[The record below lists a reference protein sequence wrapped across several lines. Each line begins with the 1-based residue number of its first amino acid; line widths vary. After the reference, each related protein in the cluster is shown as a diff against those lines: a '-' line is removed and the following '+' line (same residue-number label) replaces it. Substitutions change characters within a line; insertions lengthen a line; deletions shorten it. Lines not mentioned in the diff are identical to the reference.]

1 MDQPRAAQRPHR
13 MERHEDVRIDEYY
26 WLNDRENP
34 EVIDYL
40 NAENAYR
47 EEGMAGSKPL
57 VDLLYA
63 EMTGRLDPNE
73 ASLPV
78 EMDGYWY
85 QSRYQEGKEYPVHVR
100 FQGSEEG
107 PEQPVLDVNE
117 LAEGKPYCQVA
128 SMVMTRDHQRM
139 AYAVDFVSRRQYTLR
154 FREIATG
161 EEHTMEIPDTS
172 GAFAWADDGR
182 TFFYATKDSVTL
194 RVDKIWRHSLDSQGE
209 PVLVFHEKDEAFSC
223 TVYRGKTKKYLMIST
238 SATNVD
244 EVWFLSASEP
254 LGDFQCIM
262 PRTPGLEYSASHHA
276 SSWWI
281 RSNLGGRTN
290 FALFQSPED
299 QPGEWSEVIP
309 HRTDV
314 LLEGID
320 LFDDF
325 MVREERECGLLRI
338 MVRPWDSAMGP
349 EYAIAMPEETYTLYT
364 ASNPSSATRTLRYV
378 YTSLT
383 TPATTFDFDMVT
395 REQVVK
401 KVQKVVGG
409 YDPSRFVTRR
419 LWATA
424 PDGTQVPM
432 SWVGPADRK
441 GAVPTLLYGYGAY
454 GITVDPAFSIARL
467 SLLERGMAYAIAHVR
482 GGEYLGRAWY
492 EQGRMEHK
500 QNSFSDFITCGE
512 MLRSEG
518 YASQLFAMGGSAGGL
533 LMGAVINQ
541 RPNLWSGVIAAVP
554 FVDVV
559 TTMLD
564 DSIPLTT
571 GEYDEWGNPN
581 DPEAYYRMKSYS
593 PYDNVTAQDY
603 PPLLVTTGLHDSQVQ
618 YFEPT
623 KWVARLRERRTN
635 SAPLYMYCNMDTGHG
650 GASGRYESYRETA
663 MEYAFLLALAEISSL
678 VF

>member
-299 QPGEWSEVIP
+299 QPVEWSEVIP

-325 MVREERECGLLRI
+325 MVREERERGLLRI

-349 EYAIAMPEETYTLYT
+349 EYAIAMPEETFTLYT

-512 MLRSEG
+512 MLRSKG

-663 MEYAFLLALAEISSL
+663 MEYAFLLALAGWQG
-678 VF
+678 

>member
-1 MDQPRAAQRPHR
+1 MDQPRPAQRPHR
-13 MERHEDVRIDEYY
+13 MERHGDVRIDEYY

-47 EEGMAGSKPL
+47 EAGMAESKAL
-57 VDLLYA
+57 QEKLYA

-85 QSRYQEGKEYPVHVR
+85 QSRYQEGKEYPIHVR
-100 FQGSEEG
+100 FQGSEHG
-107 PEQPVLDVNE
+107 PEQLVLDVNA
-117 LAEGKPYCQVA
+117 LAEGKSYCQVA

-139 AYAVDFVSRRQYTLR
+139 AYAVDFVSRRQYTLK

-161 EEHTMEIPDTS
+161 VDHEMEIPDTS

-194 RVDKIWRHSLDSQGE
+194 RVDKIWRHSLDAQGE
-209 PVLVFHEKDEAFSC
+209 PVLIFHEKDESFSC

-254 LGDFQCIM
+254 LGDFQCITS
-262 PRTPGLEYSASHHA
+262 RTPGLEYSASHHG
-276 SSWWI
+276 SCWWI

-325 MVREERECGLLRI
+325 MVREERERGLLRI
-338 MVRPWDSAMGP
+338 MVRPWDPSAMGP

-383 TPATTFDFDMVT
+383 TPATTYDFDMVT

-409 YDPSRFVTRR
+409 YDPSRYVTRR

-432 SWVGPADRK
+432 SWVGPADRQ

-482 GGEYLGRAWY
+482 GGEYLGRLWY
-492 EQGRMEHK
+492 EHGRMEYK
-500 QNSFSDFITCGE
+500 QNSFSDFIACGE
-512 MLRSEG
+512 MLRGEG
-518 YASQLFAMGGSAGGL
+518 LASQLFAMGGSAGGL

-541 RPNLWSGVIAAVP
+541 RPDLWSGVIAAVP

-581 DPEAYYRMKSYS
+581 EPEAYFRMKSYS
-593 PYDNVTAQDY
+593 PYDNIAAQDY

-618 YFEPT
+618 YFEPA

-663 MEYAFLLALAEISSL
+663 MEYGFLLSLAEL
-678 VF
+678 G

>member
-663 MEYAFLLALAEISSL
+663 MEYAFLLSLAEIGEVS
-678 VF
+678 

>member
-419 LWATA
+419 LWATV

-618 YFEPT
+618 YFEPA

-663 MEYAFLLALAEISSL
+663 MEYAFLLSLAEIGEVS
-678 VF
+678 

>member
-254 LGDFQCIM
+254 LGDFQCII

-618 YFEPT
+618 YFEPA

-663 MEYAFLLALAEISSL
+663 MEYAFLLSLAEIGEVS
-678 VF
+678 

>member
-618 YFEPT
+618 YFEPA

-663 MEYAFLLALAEISSL
+663 MEYAFLLALAAWQG
-678 VF
+678 

>member
-618 YFEPT
+618 YFEPA

-663 MEYAFLLALAEISSL
+663 MEYAFLLSLAEIGEVS
-678 VF
+678 

>member
-1 MDQPRAAQRPHR
+1 MDQPRPAQRPHR
-13 MERHEDVRIDEYY
+13 MERHGDVRIDEYY

-40 NAENAYR
+40 NAENAFR
-47 EEGMAGSKPL
+47 EEGMAASKPL
-57 VDLLYA
+57 IDLLYA

-85 QSRYQEGKEYPVHVR
+85 QSRYQEGKEYPIHVR
-100 FQGSEEG
+100 FKGSEEG
-107 PEQPVLDVNE
+107 SEQLVMDVNA
-117 LAEGKPYCQVA
+117 LAEGKSYCQVA

-182 TFFYATKDSVTL
+182 TFFYATKDPVTL

-325 MVREERECGLLRI
+325 MVREERERGLLRI

-383 TPATTFDFDMVT
+383 TPATTYDFDMVT

-409 YDPSRFVTRR
+409 YDPSRYVTRR
-419 LWATA
+419 LWAKA
-424 PDGTQVPM
+424 PDGTEVPM
-432 SWVGPADRK
+432 SWVGPADRQ

-500 QNSFSDFITCGE
+500 QNSFSDFIACGE

-518 YASQLFAMGGSAGGL
+518 LASQLFAMGGSAGGL

-581 DPEAYYRMKSYS
+581 EPEAYHRMKSYS
-593 PYDNVTAQDY
+593 PYDNITAQNY

-618 YFEPT
+618 YFEPA

-663 MEYAFLLALAEISSL
+663 MEYAFLLSLAEVS
-678 VF
+678 